1 VIKLLEIALVLG
13 LIWVVRARFWPYTQC
28 RRCEG
33 RKVNAGSNGKRYGLC
48 SKCHGSGSR
57 IVLGARTVRR
67 LLRAPSPDK
76 KG

>member
-1 VIKLLEIALVLG
+1 MTQLIEVLAALALT
-13 LIWVVRARFWPYTQC
+13 WVVRARFWPYAQC

-48 SKCHGSGSR
+48 GKCHGAGSR
-57 IVLGARTVRR
+57 VVLGARTVRR
-67 LLRAPSPDK
+67 VLRAPSLDK